1 MACTRIS
8 DEMKA
13 YAETA
18 RCGVAYDLV
27 SGRRLYAQQAAAI
40 GLRSTAYELGIANEI
55 SP

>member
-1 MACTRIS
+1 MR
-8 DEMKA
+8 KLPV
-13 YAETA
+13 
-18 RCGVAYDLV
+18 GVAYDLV